1 MITLVAS
8 SSRNR
13 HLSFPGHFTINYQ
26 CINQRPISDNRYA
39 HTNHYLCGVDE
50 WRSWPARPLCFLVS
64 TWLATHPS
72 GLSTFLPAESPT
84 GSTLGVS
91 SRIAGT
97 MPSDPIISSQAHLLK
112 ATSDN
117 PLPTAV
123 PPPIAATSGTLGVR
137 HVLCLIGLPE
147 RGKPFIA
154 RRLQSYLSF
163 FHGADVQ
170 LFNINDYSDYP
181 TGVQRVGQ
189 LTLRPWPQISL

>member
-1 MITLVAS
+1 MRRSQVKLECLAVIGSGCRWSTWGAAITVGFSCFVLQ
-8 SSRNR
+8 NR
-13 HLSFPGHFTINYQ
+13 V
-26 CINQRPISDNRYA
+26 RR
-39 HTNHYLCGVDE
+39 
-50 WRSWPARPLCFLVS
+50 RSWPARPLCFLVS